1 MLKNY
6 LRKLSLLQSLFIM
19 IVISFLLPIPVL
31 MGTYAQSAYKTKQEA
46 LEIMDTKKFQLSS
59 EILLES
65 LWNYYPELGQKM
77 VDQLVLDPSIIF
89 IALKDSEQKDF
100 LHWESKGRF
109 SEDNIFILQQPLEKH
124 GKIVG
129 SLEMHFKKEGLLDSL
144 ISDLALF
151 SSIFSLQFIFLAL
164 IISFIYYHKIINPI
178 KRLMDHSKLLSQ
190 QKLDEPFDWDNHDE
204 IGTLGV
210 AMDKTRVKL
219 KELFDSLKKENETL
233 DEKVKQR
240 TQELEDASRYKS
252 EFLANMSHE
261 IRTPMNAIL
270 GMSHLMSKTAMNQTQ
285 AGYITK
291 IKEASSV
298 LLHIINDVL
307 DFSKIEAGK
316 MQIES
321 IAFDLHNELK
331 KSCSIFLVLAKEK
344 EIEFDYNFI
353 HTHRFLRGDP
363 YKIMQIVNNFLSNAI
378 KFTTRG
384 KVHLSVKEAL
394 NSDGTSST
402 ITFSVSDSGVGIP
415 KEKQSLLFQAFGQ
428 LDASI
433 TRKHGGTGLGLYIC
447 TQLASMMEGR
457 IGVESEE
464 GEGSTFSFEVSLPLA
479 QGLDIHKENAINKFE
494 PLHLLVVIDDELLSQ
509 TMGDII
515 RSFGYFPTC
524 KKSSDNIVEDI
535 EHFPNLY
542 SLLIIDEALSFGD
555 SGVMFC
561 EKLKVS
567 LTSEKLPPILMLTNS
582 DDNELK
588 SLLFGMGVK
597 SLLKKPVNPSMLYDE
612 LTSLCEVSSNQ
623 SLFDSSSIDF
633 STKKILLVED
643 NDINLEVALYLLK
656 ETHAKITTAKNGLEA
671 VDRVKNESFD
681 LILMD
686 IQMPLMDGYE
696 ATRIIRKEL
705 NIMTPIVA
713 MTANVMAQDIDKC
726 IQAGMNFHVGKP
738 FEVEDFYGTLLEAL
752 HVSLSS
758 IHTNNTHKRALRFD
772 KNEAVRKFGGNEALW
787 KKTFCGFY
795 EHYLGFPHVIKNLLD
810 EKNQTTL
817 IDYVHTFKGLCRT
830 IGAFALGEEAAKVE
844 SYLKGKYNLKELN
857 LEPLLSEHKKLFTL
871 LLPVYEKIEPILSS
885 VQFTDENKEEIL
897 KLLGDLELSLESSS
911 VSRVNYVL
919 DNLALFNQINNHSE
933 FKSIVLSC
941 STFDFETALLSLK
954 SLQQEFK
961 NV

>member
-31 MGTYAQSAYKTKQEA
+31 MGSYAQSAYKTKQEA
-46 LEIMDTKKFQLSS
+46 LMVMNTKKFQLSS
-59 EILLES
+59 EILAES

-77 VDQLVLDPSIIF
+77 IDQLVLDPSIVL

-100 LHWESKGRF
+100 LHWESKEKF
-109 SEDNIFILQQPLEKH
+109 SEDNIFIVQQSLEKH
-124 GKIVG
+124 GKMIG
-129 SLEMHFKKEGLLDSL
+129 SLEMHFKKEGLFDSL
-144 ISDLALF
+144 ISDFALF

-178 KRLMDHSKLLSQ
+178 KRLMDHSQLLSQ
-190 QKLDEPFDWDNHDE
+190 QKLDEPFAWDSHDE

-210 AMDKTRVKL
+210 EMDKTRVKL

-233 DEKVKQR
+233 DDKVKQR
-240 TQELEDASRYKS
+240 TQELEDTSRYKS

-344 EIEFDYNFI
+344 ELEFECDFI
-353 HTHRFLRGDP
+353 HTHRFFRGDP
-363 YKIMQIVNNFLSNAI
+363 YKIMQIINNFLSNAI

-384 KVHLSVKEAL
+384 TVHLSVKEAF

-415 KEKQSLLFQAFGQ
+415 QEKQSLLFQAFGQ

-457 IGVESEE
+457 IDVKSEK
-464 GEGSTFSFEVSLPLA
+464 GEGSTFSFEVSLPLV
-479 QGLDIHKENAINKFE
+479 QGSDIHKENAINKFE

-509 TMGDII
+509 TMADII

-535 EHFPNLY
+535 EQFPKLY

-555 SGVMFC
+555 GGVVFC

-567 LTSEKLPPILMLTNS
+567 LSPEKLPPLLMLTNG

-612 LTSLCEVSSNQ
+612 LTALCEVSSNQ

-633 STKKILLVED
+633 ATKKILLVED

-671 VDRVKNESFD
+671 VDSVKNELFD

-705 NIMTPIVA
+705 NITTPIVA
-713 MTANVMAQDIDKC
+713 MTANVMTQDIEKC
-726 IQAGMNFHVGKP
+726 IQAGMNFHIGKP

-758 IHTNNTHKRALRFD
+758 LNTTHKSTVRFD
-772 KNEAVRKFGGNEALW
+772 KNEAVRKFGGNEVLW
-787 KKTFCGFY
+787 EKTFCSFY
-795 EHYLGFPHVIKNLLD
+795 EHYLGFPHILKNLLD
-810 EKNQTTL
+810 EKSRTTL
-817 IDYVHTFKGLCRT
+817 IDYIHTFKGLCGT
-830 IGAFALGEEAAKVE
+830 VGAFTLSEEAAKVE
-844 SYLKGKYNLKELN
+844 SFLKGNYTLKELD
-857 LEPLLSEHKKLFTL
+857 LEPLLSEHQKLFAL
-871 LLPVYEKIEPILSS
+871 LMPVYEKIEPIFSS
-885 VQFTDENKEEIL
+885 VQFKDENQEEIL
-897 KLLGDLELSLESSS
+897 KLLNDLELSLESAS
-911 VSRVNYVL
+911 VSRVNYAL
-919 DNLALFNQINNHSE
+919 DNLALFYPINNHLK

-941 STFDFETALLSLK
+941 NMFDFETALLSLR
-954 SLQQEFK
+954 SLQKEFK